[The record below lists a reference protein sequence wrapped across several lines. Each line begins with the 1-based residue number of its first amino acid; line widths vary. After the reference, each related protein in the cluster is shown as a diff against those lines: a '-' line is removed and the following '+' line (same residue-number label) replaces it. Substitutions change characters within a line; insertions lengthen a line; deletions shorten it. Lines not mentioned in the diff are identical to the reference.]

1 MFYKSLLSLLAV
13 MLIAANIFAQDTPS
27 IAVQEMKFCTAVED
41 RQPAGVDTSFAATV
55 ERVYCYTVISSADS
69 AVVSQMWFHGDKEM
83 AKIDLNVRPSK
94 TWRTWSS
101 KRIVA
106 EWTGDW
112 RVDVVTASG
121 AILRSEKF
129 TVK

>member
-1 MFYKSLLSLLAV
+1 MFYKSLLSVLVILFA
-13 MLIAANIFAQDTPS
+13 AANIFAQDTPS
-27 IAVQEMKFCTAVED
+27 ISVDEMKFCTAVED

-55 ERVYCYTVISSADS
+55 ERVYCYTVISTPDT

-83 AKIDLNVRPSK
+83 AKIDLNVKPSK

-101 KRIVA
+101 KRIVP

-121 AILRSEKF
+121 AVLKSMKF